1 MPGQEPK
8 TVGVNI
14 FYDTGGKG
22 IEKLLTFPIHAS
34 MMMLQSEGEAEL
46 ANVSAE
52 NAANFDVADGP
63 ETAISAA
70 PPSHRS
76 GAAQSQV
83 SNRRPT

>member
-1 MPGQEPK
+1 
-8 TVGVNI
+8 
-14 FYDTGGKG
+14 
-22 IEKLLTFPIHAS
+22 
-34 MMMLQSEGEAEL
+34 MMMLQSEGDAEL

-52 NAANFDVADGP
+52 NAANFEVADAP

>member
-1 MPGQEPK
+1 
-8 TVGVNI
+8 
-14 FYDTGGKG
+14 
-22 IEKLLTFPIHAS
+22 
-34 MMMLQSEGEAEL
+34 MMMMQSEGEAKL

-52 NAANFDVADGP
+52 NAANFDVAEAP
-63 ETAISAA
+63 ETAISDA

>member
-1 MPGQEPK
+1 MHP
-8 TVGVNI
+8 T
-14 FYDTGGKG
+14 
-22 IEKLLTFPIHAS
+22 
-34 MMMLQSEGEAEL
+34 MMMMQSEAEAEL

-52 NAANFDVADGP
+52 NAANFDVADAP
-63 ETAISAA
+63 ETAISDA